1 MGLAPIR
8 RGRTYILGVHSAMC
22 KARIDRCNQDVPG
35 HWYIRYLAPPAKIAI
50 LAEFSQSENVH
61 SG

>member
-1 MGLAPIR
+1 MKTNKIR
-8 RGRTYILGVHSAMC
+8 VGVISFSFF
-22 KARIDRCNQDVPG
+22 IG
-35 HWYIRYLAPPAKIAI
+35 YLAPPAKIAI